1 MTIDQVESHLKDTSW
16 AELSTEID
24 FIRTVF
30 DSHWSTYQIPEVLCL
45 INLNPHNFLYDS
57 KAHTISIID
66 FDHCSQAYFLL
77 DIVSYF
83 LELASEN
90 PENKYPTRD
99 VQKAFLKEYLKHSS
113 VNLTGIIYDRLKP
126 TDMELEQLCDWC
138 GLLIAPVHLYWAL
151 WSFLQ
156 ALLVKPTTTF
166 NFITYG
172 KSRLGQYQ
180 KHKQNFFIPLY
191 NPQQ

>member
-1 MTIDQVESHLKDTSW
+1 LTIDEVESHLKDTSW
-16 AELSTEID
+16 TELSTEID
-24 FIRTVF
+24 FNRTVF

-99 VQKAFLKEYLKHSS
+99 VQKEFLKEYD
-113 VNLTGIIYDRLKP
+113 TA
-126 TDMELEQLCDWC
+126 
-138 GLLIAPVHLYWAL
+138 IAGVEVIHG
-151 WSFLQ
+151 S
-156 ALLVKPTTTF
+156 
-166 NFITYG
+166 N
-172 KSRLGQYQ
+172 RLGDIPHSLASIEKAQRLLGYQ
-180 KHKQNFFIPLY
+180 PTHAIDKGLEEAVKWYWNNLI
-191 NPQQ
+191 